1 MTARFLRIS
10 RTYRIYIE
18 KKTSNEKK
26 NIEQIAKVRFRNLN
40 VNSIKFDDLD
50 RPRRNYK

>member
-1 MTARFLRIS
+1 MTVRFLRIS
-10 RTYRIYIE
+10 RTYRIYVE
-18 KKTSNEKK
+18 KKNSNEKK
-26 NIEQIAKVRFRNLN
+26 KYEQIAKVRFLNLN